1 MSVVIDPPVE
11 SPDLLSDTEVVARC
25 AAIERRR
32 RADLAE
38 HVRLL
43 HELERRRLYFAD
55 GHRDLAGFGRAEYRW
70 ADRDAKAHRDLER
83 LCRACPQVLD
93 HLTTG
98 RVGAAQ
104 VFLLARTAR
113 APRVGI
119 YVAEQIDDFLER
131 AAELSFLAFEQF
143 VLAWKC
149 LMDIDGPDPDR
160 AHRDRSASYGRA
172 GLVGRFCVEGSAYD
186 LERLKA
192 LMARFEQIEFDHD
205 WATAQQMWGDDVSVD
220 KLLRTP
226 SQRRYDAFQNLLDH
240 VVLPHFTDTTDTTDT
255 SDSTETTDGDA
266 TDAGATGNT
275 DNTDSTEP
283 DGARSPVE
291 TVLNLVIDGETFLH
305 ALERLL
311 GISLQRPVRDPFGP
325 HRGCCQTFDGNPV
338 DARDAVLAGLAG
350 RIRILLRNTDGTIR
364 AMSSAQRLFTG
375 AIRDAVLATAT
386 HCTHPGC
393 TVPASRCQID
403 HMHPAG
409 HGGHTT
415 TCNGCVRCGHHNRW
429 RHLTGAT
436 VRRRPDGTVT
446 THRADGTRIAPPL

>member
-1 MSVVIDPPVE
+1 MSAVIDPPE
-11 SPDLLSDTEVVARC
+11 LLSDDVVLERC
-25 AAIERRR
+25 REIERRR

-83 LCRACPQVLD
+83 LCRQCPQVLD

-104 VFLLARTAR
+104 AFLLARTAR

-119 YVAEQIDDFLER
+119 YVAEQIDDFLQR
-131 AAELSFLAFEQF
+131 AAELSYLAFEQF

-160 AHRDRSASYGRA
+160 AHRDRTANYGRA
-172 GLVGRFCVEGSAYD
+172 GLVGTFSVEGTAYD
-186 LERLKA
+186 LERLKV

-205 WATAQQMWGDDVSVD
+205 WATAQQTWGDDASID

-240 VVLPHFTDTTDTTDT
+240 VVLPHFTDTGDTGDTGEAVDSDSGTTTTTDTTNAAT
-255 SDSTETTDGDA
+255 GADA
-266 TDAGATGNT
+266 TACD
-275 DNTDSTEP
+275 EVRP
-283 DGARSPVE
+283 PVE
-291 TVLNLVIDGETFLH
+291 TILNLVIDGETFLH

-311 GISLQRPVRDPFGP
+311 GISLQRPVRTPFGP
-325 HRGCCQTFDGNPV
+325 DRGSCQTFDGNPV

-350 RIRILLRNTDGTIR
+350 RIRILLRNDDGTIR
-364 AMSSAQRLFTG
+364 AMTSAQRLFTG

-393 TVPASRCQID
+393 TVPATRCQID
-403 HMHPAG
+403 HMHPAS
-409 HGGHTT
+409 HGGCTST
-415 TCNGCVRCGHHNRW
+415 YNGCVRCGHHNRW
-429 RHLTGAT
+429 RHRTGAT
-436 VRRRPDGTVT
+436 VTRQPDGTIT